1 MKITVTMSK
10 NSKKEKMKFSKKVII
25 LMFATMIL
33 FTVTMIVTFW
43 KFQSVPDAL
52 IEPFFAFFGVEG
64 GALGIIKVS
73 ETIAKKIEIKERAG
87 KKK

>member
-1 MKITVTMSK
+1 MSK
-10 NSKKEKMKFSKKVII
+10 KQKMKFSKKIII

-33 FTVTMIVTFW
+33 FTAVMIATFW
-43 KFQSVPDAL
+43 KYQSVPDAL
-52 IEPFFAFFGVEG
+52 IEPFFGFFGIEG

-73 ETIAKKIEIKERAG
+73 ETVAEKIELKRG

>member
-1 MKITVTMSK
+1 MSK
-10 NSKKEKMKFSKKVII
+10 KSKMKFSKKIII

-33 FTVTMIVTFW
+33 FTAVMIVTFW
-43 KFQSVPDAL
+43 KYQSVPDAL
-52 IEPFFAFFGVEG
+52 IEPFFGFFGIEG

-73 ETIAKKIEIKERAG
+73 EVIAEKFELKKGG

>member
-1 MKITVTMSK
+1 MSK
-10 NSKKEKMKFSKKVII
+10 KQKMKFSKKIII
-25 LMFATMIL
+25 LMFATMIA

-43 KFQSVPDAL
+43 RFQAVPDML
-52 IEPFFAFFGVEG
+52 IEPFFAFFGIEG

-73 ETIAKKIEIKERAG
+73 EVLAEKLEIKRG

>member
-1 MKITVTMSK
+1 MSK
-10 NSKKEKMKFSKKVII
+10 KQKMKFSKKIII

-33 FTVTMIVTFW
+33 FTTVMIVTFW
-43 KFQSVPDAL
+43 RYQSVPDAL
-52 IEPFFAFFGVEG
+52 IEPFFGFFGIEG

-73 ETIAKKIEIKERAG
+73 EVVAEKFELKKGG

>member
-1 MKITVTMSK
+1 MAKKKSK
-10 NSKKEKMKFSKKVII
+10 EPMKFSKKIII

-33 FTVTMIVTFW
+33 FTLTMIITFW
-43 KFQSVPDAL
+43 KHESVPDAL

-64 GALGIIKVS
+64 GALGVIRVS
-73 ETIAKKIEIKERAG
+73 ENIAEKFEIKRG

>member
-1 MKITVTMSK
+1 MSK
-10 NSKKEKMKFSKKVII
+10 KSKMKFSKKIII

-33 FTVTMIVTFW
+33 FTAVMIVTFW
-43 KFQSVPDAL
+43 RYQSIPDAL
-52 IEPFFAFFGVEG
+52 IEPFFGFFGIEG

-73 ETIAKKIEIKERAG
+73 EVIAEKFELKKGG

>member
-1 MKITVTMSK
+1 MSK
-10 NSKKEKMKFSKKVII
+10 NSKMKFSKKIII
-25 LMFATMIL
+25 LMFATMIT

-43 KFQSVPDAL
+43 KFQAVPDML
-52 IEPFFAFFGVEG
+52 IEPFFGFFGIEG

-73 ETIAKKIEIKERAG
+73 EVLSEKIEIKKGG

>member
-1 MKITVTMSK
+1 MKK
-10 NSKKEKMKFSKKVII
+10 QKMKFSKKIII

-33 FTVTMIVTFW
+33 FTITMIVTFW
-43 KFQSVPDAL
+43 RFQAVPDML
-52 IEPFFAFFGVEG
+52 IEPFFGFFGIEG

-73 ETIAKKIEIKERAG
+73 EVISEKIELKKGG

>member
-1 MKITVTMSK
+1 MSK
-10 NSKKEKMKFSKKVII
+10 KQKLKFSKKIII

-33 FTVTMIVTFW
+33 FTAVMIVTFW
-43 KFQSVPDAL
+43 KYQSVPDAL
-52 IEPFFAFFGVEG
+52 IEPFFGFFGIEG

-73 ETIAKKIEIKERAG
+73 EVVAEKLELKKGG

>member
-1 MKITVTMSK
+1 MSK
-10 NSKKEKMKFSKKVII
+10 KQKMKFSKKIII

-33 FTVTMIVTFW
+33 FTAVMIVTFW
-43 KFQSVPDAL
+43 RYQSVPDAL
-52 IEPFFAFFGVEG
+52 IEPFFGFFGIEG

-73 ETIAKKIEIKERAG
+73 EVVAEKLETKKGG

>member
-1 MKITVTMSK
+1 MSK
-10 NSKKEKMKFSKKVII
+10 KSKMKFSKKIII

-33 FTVTMIVTFW
+33 FTAVMIVTFW
-43 KFQSVPDAL
+43 RYQSVPDAL
-52 IEPFFAFFGVEG
+52 IEPFFGFFGIEG

-73 ETIAKKIEIKERAG
+73 ETVAEKIELKRG